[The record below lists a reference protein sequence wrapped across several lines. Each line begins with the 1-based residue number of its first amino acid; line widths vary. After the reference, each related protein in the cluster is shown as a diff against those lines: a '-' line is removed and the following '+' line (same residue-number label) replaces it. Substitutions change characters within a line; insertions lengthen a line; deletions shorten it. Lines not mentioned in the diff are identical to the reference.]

1 MKDKTNA
8 TPANAT
14 VTLEEPIKR
23 EGGDVTTLTIRK
35 PASGELRGL
44 SLVELLNLDV
54 TALHKLLPR
63 LTLPAI
69 TEHEARQLSV
79 ADLVQCGTEIVSFLV
94 PKSQQ
99 EAIQPA

>member
-8 TPANAT
+8 VPANAS

-23 EGGDVTTLTIRK
+23 EGGDIATLTIRK

-44 SLVELLNLDV
+44 SLVDLMNLDV

-63 LTLPAI
+63 LALPVI
-69 TEHEARQLSV
+69 TEHEARQLSI

-94 PKSQQ
+94 PKSLQ
-99 EAIQPA
+99 EGSPTT